1 MLSTTKSGPTRSER
15 STERSTDGGI
25 ALSAEPLARIE
36 HALRSYGGAVPPQ
49 GSMLH
54 HAIGDHVRAL
64 RARGALPGS
73 IILEMHRVVRIVVG
87 YSASADVRGA
97 GIEGL
102 IDQVNRWCLDA
113 YYRRE

>member
-1 MLSTTKSGPTRSER
+1 MLSTTKSGPTRS
-15 STERSTDGGI
+15 SDGAI

-54 HAIGDHVRAL
+54 RAIGDHVRAL
-64 RARGALPGS
+64 RARGTLPGS

-113 YYRRE
+113 YYCRD